1 MKWPLFLQLAHD
13 DEEHSSPKKY
23 AMPEDLIPVLKV
35 GIGRLRKFL
44 GNHNFDFCAIYLYFI
59 NRFLL
64 RELLTTKLTN
74 EYRLNKIKSK

>member
-35 GIGRLRKFL
+35 GIGRFWKP
-44 GNHNFDFCAIYLYFI
+44 
-59 NRFLL
+59 
-64 RELLTTKLTN
+64 
-74 EYRLNKIKSK
+74 